1 MKYRRLFESQLVSW
15 APNAR
20 FADPKNPE
28 EVQKVIQYIQDEI
41 EMTDYNI
48 IAGIADKMMEND
60 FYLYRMTIEQE
71 HGEYETDMIGDFQL
85 KVGYAI
91 VGMME
96 RTLYDPTTGYFEGSS
111 YHHNTVEDEGF
122 YPMFE
127 KFIYGKG
134 EDNLDNYIL
143 NYKYLHHNSPLN
155 QKQILKIANMLKK
168 YSWYKEL
175 LKIMEDADNELY
187 DYAAE
192 IKSRY

>member
-28 EVQKVIQYIQDEI
+28 EVQKIFDYIQEEI
-41 EMTDYNI
+41 ELRDWNL

-60 FYLYRMTIEQE
+60 FHLYRMTIEQE
-71 HGEYETDMIGDFQL
+71 DGNYETNMLGDFQL

-91 VGMME
+91 VGIME

-122 YPMFE
+122 YSMFSN
-127 KFIYGKG
+127 FIYDKG
-134 EDNLDNYIL
+134 EDGLDYYME
-143 NYKYLHHNSPLN
+143 NYKYLYHDSPLN
-155 QKQILKIANMLKK
+155 EKQILKIANGLKQ
-168 YSWYKEL
+168 YPWYKEL
-175 LKIMEDADNELY
+175 LKIMKDADNELY

-192 IKSRY
+192 ISSRY

>member
-41 EMTDYNI
+41 EMIDYNI

-143 NYKYLHHNSPLN
+143 NYKYLHHDSPLN